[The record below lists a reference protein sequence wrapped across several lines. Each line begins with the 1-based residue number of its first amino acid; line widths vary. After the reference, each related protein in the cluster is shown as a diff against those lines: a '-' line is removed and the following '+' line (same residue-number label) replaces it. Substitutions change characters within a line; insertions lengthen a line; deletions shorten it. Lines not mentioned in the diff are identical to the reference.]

1 MSHATQAM
9 PMSADQDSRQRVALG
24 VAYQGSSYYGWQSQ
38 ADGNTIQDKLEH
50 ALAQFTA
57 GDSVSTLCAG
67 RTDSGVH
74 GLMQVVHFDTDTER
88 DEASWVRGTNRYLPK
103 DIAVQWARL
112 VPRDFHARA
121 TALTRRYAYILMAHG
136 VRPCLD
142 DQRVGWIH
150 QPLNAADMAQAAKH
164 LLGEHDF
171 SSFRAAQCQSP
182 TPIKTLLRADLKQRG
197 AYIRLDF
204 EGTAFLHHM
213 IRNIMGCLVD
223 IGLGRQ
229 SPDWIKDVLAAR
241 SRAAAS
247 PTFSPS
253 GLYFL
258 GPTYD
263 RAWGLPTQTPA
274 FDSLPL

>member
-1 MSHATQAM
+1 LSAPDTQGD
-9 PMSADQDSRQRVALG
+9 PTTQRIALG
-24 VAYQGSSYYGWQSQ
+24 VAYQGAAYFGWQSQ
-38 ADGNTIQDKLEH
+38 VDGNTIQDKLER
-50 ALAQFTA
+50 ALQQFTA
-57 GDSVSTLCAG
+57 GEPISTVCAG

-74 GLMQVVHFDTDTER
+74 GLMQVVHFDTPVER
-88 DEASWVRGTNRYLPK
+88 DEASWVRGTNRYLPS
-103 DIAVQWARL
+103 DIAVQWARV
-112 VPRDFHARA
+112 VPRAFHARA
-121 TALTRRYAYILMAHG
+121 SARTRRYAYILMADG

-142 DQRVGWIH
+142 AQRVGWIH
-150 QPLNAADMAQAAKH
+150 QPLHAANMAAAAQH

-182 TPIKTLLRADLKQRG
+182 TPIKTLLRADLSQRG

-204 EGTAFLHHM
+204 EGNAFLHHM

-229 SPDWIKDVLAAR
+229 SVGWIQDVLAAR
-241 SRAAAS
+241 SRDAAS

-263 RAWGLPTQTPA
+263 AQWALPTDTPA

>member
-1 MSHATQAM
+1 LNPT
-9 PMSADQDSRQRVALG
+9 SASAENGPTEPQRIALG
-24 VAYQGSSYYGWQSQ
+24 VAYQGSAYFGWQSQ
-38 ADGNTIQDKLEH
+38 ADGNTVQDKLEL
-50 ALAQFTA
+50 ALGQFTA
-57 GDSVSTLCAG
+57 GEAVSTVCAG

-74 GLMQVVHFDTDTER
+74 GLMQVVHFDSHTLR

-103 DIAVQWARL
+103 DIAVQWAR
-112 VPRDFHARA
+112 VMPKAFHARGSA
-121 TALTRRYAYILMAHG
+121 ITRRYAYIVMADG

-142 DQRVGWIH
+142 VDRVGWIH
-150 QPLNAADMAQAAKH
+150 QPLHAGHMATAAQY

-182 TPIKTLLRADLKQRG
+182 TPIKTLLRADLTHMG
-197 AYIRLDF
+197 AYIRLDV
-204 EGTAFLHHM
+204 EGNAFLHHM

-223 IGLGRQ
+223 IGLGRR
-229 SPDWIKDVLAAR
+229 SPEWIKEVLAAR
-241 SRAAAS
+241 NRNAAS

-263 RAWGLPTQTPA
+263 AHWGLPERTPA

>member
-1 MSHATQAM
+1 MNPT
-9 PMSADQDSRQRVALG
+9 SAFADTEPTGSQRIALG
-24 VAYQGSSYYGWQSQ
+24 VAYQGSAYFGWQSQ
-38 ADGNTIQDKLEH
+38 ADGNTVQDKLQL
-50 ALAQFTA
+50 ALGQFTA
-57 GDSVSTLCAG
+57 GESIGTVCAG

-74 GLMQVVHFDTDTER
+74 GLMQVVHFDSHTYR

-103 DIAVQWARL
+103 DIAVQWARV
-112 VPRDFHARA
+112 VPKTFHARGS
-121 TALTRRYAYILMAHG
+121 ALTRRYAYIVMADG

-142 DQRVGWIH
+142 VDRVGWIH
-150 QPLNAADMAQAAKH
+150 HPLQTAHMATAAQY

-182 TPIKTLLRADLKQRG
+182 SPVKTLLRADLTHMG
-197 AYIRLDF
+197 AYIRLDV
-204 EGTAFLHHM
+204 EGNAFLHHM
-213 IRNIMGCLVD
+213 IRNIMGCLID
-223 IGLGRQ
+223 IGLGRR
-229 SPDWIKDVLAAR
+229 SPEWIKEVLAAR
-241 SRAAAS
+241 NRNAAS

-263 RAWGLPTQTPA
+263 AHWGLPERTPA